1 MRRVIVNSFSL
12 LTLMMAFILLP
23 AQTLVAQD
31 METAEIVTQDD
42 VEAPRKVAVVI
53 QDSSGMRWN
62 ATYFAD
68 EDVTAEAALEFI
80 AGDSA
85 DCDELDCYLE
95 AAREAEAELFLL
107 INTYGD
113 QVALYDPVTGDLL
126 GEASLSNPFAVFAAA
141 LGGEFLPEAADT
153 TAPFSAEMTT
163 LDSVSAAMDSLA
175 AEAMAAAEAAV
186 LAAESEAEALPV
198 SEPYAWNNFDKVL
211 YRHLRNFDAFV
222 ENPSQLALE
231 QETATAWSVVLPM
244 PFVPLHVRLNNSA
257 FTPGWVDEWFQGQY
271 LTEADKAEMTSILN
285 GKSLDIQTLVDI
297 PTIFGMRI
305 GPVGINSGAHIA
317 VRGILPG
324 DLLML
329 PWSNFTSD
337 NPLTDLELSF
347 ETLNYSQTNI
357 GYGHNIPTPI
367 GDVRAGAGLG
377 LFFGFGYAKV
387 ESEAFTLATSL
398 DSVEVNLAARGFF
411 TDPNIGLIN
420 DPNFD
425 NMDLGHFPSTLGIGV
440 NLGAGLNL
448 YPLLKQH
455 VDVQVALSNLGA
467 KLTWENVTEKTFT
480 ASAVVYDVVEVMDN
494 SSDST
499 YIDSLLNPQE
509 TVIGVG
515 SHSVTIPAQFSLVA
529 QYQPIRQVLLQVSY
543 RQSLS
548 DGVAW
553 TTDPRLGLYVGL
565 FPVPAVEFR
574 GGINS
579 FMGQTTW
586 SGGFGLHF
594 KRYEMGIDGTA
605 INGMGA
611 NASGMGIRL
620 SQSLYF

>member
-1 MRRVIVNSFSL
+1 MRRGILNILTSTAL
-12 LTLMMAFILLP
+12 LMTFILLP
-23 AQTLVAQD
+23 GQSLLAQE
-31 METAEIVTQDD
+31 METAEVISADA

-62 ATYFAD
+62 AAYFAD
-68 EDVTAEAALEFI
+68 DDITAEETLDFI

-85 DCDELDCYLE
+85 DCDELDCYLA
-95 AAREAEAELFLL
+95 AARDAGAELFLL

-113 QVALYDPVTGDLL
+113 QVALYDPATGDLL
-126 GEASLSNPFAVFAAA
+126 GEASLSNPFAVFTAAM
-141 LGGEFLPEAADT
+141 GGEFVPEENDIT
-153 TAPFSAEMTT
+153 AEMTS

-175 AEAMAAAEAAV
+175 AEAMAAAQAAA
-186 LAAESEAEALPV
+186 LAADSEEAEALPV
-198 SEPYAWNNFDKVL
+198 SEPHVWNNFDKVL
-211 YRHLRNFDAFV
+211 YRHLRNFEAFV
-222 ENPSQLALE
+222 ENPSHLALE
-231 QETATAWSVVLPM
+231 QETATAWSIVLPM
-244 PFVPLHVRLNNSA
+244 PFIPLQVRMNNSA
-257 FTPGWVDEWFQGQY
+257 FTPGWVEEWFQGQY
-271 LTEADKAEMTSILN
+271 LTEADKEEMTSILS

-297 PTIFGMRI
+297 PTLLGLRI
-305 GPVGINSGAHIA
+305 GPVGINSGMHVAI
-317 VRGILPG
+317 RGVLPG

-329 PWSNFTSD
+329 PWSNFTSE
-337 NPLTDLELSF
+337 NSLTDLELSF

-357 GYGHNIPTPI
+357 GYGRTIPTPI

-377 LFFGFGYAKV
+377 IFFGFGYAKV
-387 ESEAFTLATSL
+387 ESEEFTLATSL
-398 DSVEVNLAARGFF
+398 DSIEVNLAARGFF
-411 TDPNIGLIN
+411 TDPNIGLIT
-420 DPNFD
+420 DPNTD
-425 NMDLGHFPSTLGIGV
+425 GMDLGNFPSSIGMGF

-455 VDVQVALSNLGA
+455 LDVQVALSNLGA
-467 KLTWENVTEKTFT
+467 KLTWDNVTEKTFT
-480 ASAVVYDVVEVMDN
+480 ASAVVYNVVEVMDN

-509 TVIGVG
+509 MVVGVG
-515 SHSVTIPAQFSLVA
+515 RHSVSIPAQLSLVA
-529 QYQPIRQVLLQVSY
+529 QYQPIPQVLLQVAY
-543 RQSLS
+543 RQSFS

-565 FPVPAVEFR
+565 FPIPAVEFR

-594 KRYEMGIDGTA
+594 KRYEFGIDGTA